1 MAEIRTNL
9 QSNTYILRCYLFL
22 VYFSLVFVL
31 YFLYRFFPQM
41 FCSNNFNEFCSTLPL
56 QLSSEAHVYV
66 SNSFI
71 SLHLF
76 NLSLQM
82 CPCFTLSYLHLP
94 LNFRYL
100 RSQLSNA
107 YGYLIITHASL
118 LITVYNSS
126 QCVCSSCLLLSH
138 VQTTHYQTIHG
149 YQHLSVTMSVTFVS
163 VLFEAQSYM

>member
-9 QSNTYILRCYLFL
+9 QFNTYILRCYLFSSL
-22 VYFSLVFVL
+22 FFFSFCFIFFVSVL
-31 YFLYRFFPQM
+31 SPDVLFKY
-41 FCSNNFNEFCSTLPL
+41 FNEFCSTLPL

-94 LNFRYL
+94 LNFHYL
-100 RSQLSNA
+100 HSQLSNA
-107 YGYLIITHASL
+107 YLIITHASL